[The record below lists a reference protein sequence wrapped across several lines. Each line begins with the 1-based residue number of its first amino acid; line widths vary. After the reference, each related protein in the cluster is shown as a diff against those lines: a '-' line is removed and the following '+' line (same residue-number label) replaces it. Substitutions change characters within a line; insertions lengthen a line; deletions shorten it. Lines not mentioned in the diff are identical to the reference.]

1 MADVSVAERDTKV
14 VHPQGK
20 GVEQQNL
27 ATTRQIFAN
36 VCNSKDIDTAHQA
49 IDTYFSKDFRVNRTP
64 PGITPTIEG
73 TKRWKIKV
81 IEGFPDYHTQI
92 EDEFA
97 DGDRVVIRWR
107 SSGTHLGEFQ
117 GIAPTG
123 RKITVTGITIS
134 RYADGQI
141 AESWVGFDTQDLMR
155 QLGVVVDQDILC
167 SKHTPDLGGA

>member
-1 MADVSVAERDTKV
+1 MADVSVADLSVKARALK
-14 VHPQGK
+14 GK
-20 GVEQQNL
+20 SVQEQNL
-27 ATTRQIFAN
+27 AIARQVFAN
-36 VCNSKDIDTAHQA
+36 VCNSNDLESAHQA
-49 IDTYFSKDFRVNRTP
+49 IDKYFSEDFKVNRTP
-64 PGITPTIEG
+64 PGITPTIAG
-73 TKRWKIKV
+73 TKRWKVKV
-81 IEGFPDYHTQI
+81 MEAFPDYHTQI

-167 SKHTPDLGGA
+167 SKHR

>member
-1 MADVSVAERDTKV
+1 MADVSVAERDTQV
-14 VHPQGK
+14 PHPQVK
-20 GVEQQNL
+20 GAEQQNR

-36 VCNSKDIDTAHQA
+36 VCNSKDIDSAHQA

-81 IEGFPDYHTQI
+81 LEGFPDYHTQI

-123 RKITVTGITIS
+123 RKIAVTGITIS
-134 RYADGQI
+134 RYSDGQI

-155 QLGVVVDQDILC
+155 QLGVAVDQDILC
-167 SKHTPDLGGA
+167 SKHSGA

>member
-1 MADVSVAERDTKV
+1 MADVSVADLGVKARAVK
-14 VHPQGK
+14 GK
-20 GVEQQNL
+20 SVQEQNL
-27 ATTRQIFAN
+27 AIARQVFAN
-36 VCNSKDIDTAHQA
+36 VCNSNDLESAHQA
-49 IDTYFSKDFRVNRTP
+49 IDKYFSEDFKVNRTP
-64 PGITPTIEG
+64 PGIIPTIAG
-73 TKRWKIKV
+73 TKRWKVKV
-81 IEGFPDYHTQI
+81 MEAFPDYHTQI

-167 SKHTPDLGGA
+167 SKHS

>member
-1 MADVSVAERDTKV
+1 MADVSVVERDTKV
-14 VHPQGK
+14 MHPQGK

-27 ATTRQIFAN
+27 ATARQIFAN
-36 VCNSKDIDTAHQA
+36 VCNSKDIGTAHQA
-49 IDTYFSKDFRVNRTP
+49 IDTYFAKDFKVNRTP

-81 IEGFPDYHTQI
+81 MEGFPDYHTQI

-123 RKITVTGITIS
+123 KKITVTGITIS
-134 RYADGQI
+134 RYADGQV

-167 SKHTPDLGGA
+167 SKHSYPGA

>member
-1 MADVSVAERDTKV
+1 MADVSVADLSVKARAVK
-14 VHPQGK
+14 GK
-20 GVEQQNL
+20 SVQEQNL
-27 ATTRQIFAN
+27 AIARQVFAN
-36 VCNSKDIDTAHQA
+36 VCNSNDLESAHQA
-49 IDTYFSKDFRVNRTP
+49 IDKYFSEDFKVNRTP
-64 PGITPTIEG
+64 PGITPTIAG
-73 TKRWKIKV
+73 TKRWKVKV
-81 IEGFPDYHTQI
+81 MEAFPDYHTQI

-167 SKHTPDLGGA
+167 SKHR